1 MAGVKGEYEALDGV
15 VKNVIVGQPVHLGT
29 GMVELVMKRK
39 EQEEAGK

>member
-29 GMVELVMKRK
+29 GMVELAMKMK
-39 EQEEAGK
+39 NDGEDKK